1 MKGSCMNVVFLGK
14 DPLHEQQQFV
24 VAQIRLHR
32 EELDETFPLSHHQN
46 GSLDP
51 AVGTN
56 NYLSTKPFSLH

>member
-1 MKGSCMNVVFLGK
+1 MNVVFLGK

-56 NYLSTKPFSLH
+56 NYFTAVRRHCTDWYEI